1 MDHQLDLSSLPPPPP
16 EFFLDNFDNDEEFIF
31 SNSNCKDYNCTIK
44 QGIDPGL
51 TNAHGRTA
59 KEVIARDTPFARE
72 LHQILYERISA
83 VAAVAIRDFCNLAD
97 PRSIAFRAGEHL
109 TVLERTNGDT
119 WKGYVTREGLS
130 RAGYFP
136 CSAVRLLEQPQQQQQ
151 QQQHQQRQDPPTCL
165 SSSLMHQSQPHQ
177 MPPVSQSTPASNA
190 AVSPTSGSNNRNS
203 AASLDSGRSSSH
215 TATSSDTRSAVA
227 VTASGPSGPA
237 GANSSTGSAAAAAA
251 ASAGTMCSRVLNSAT
266 NTPRSAAAPAAANG
280 SVDSGLGPHRQSM
293 VSTCSSGSLGSL
305 PDDNSSAA
313 SVSSGELQYQQQ
325 QQHGWLRE
333 DWRSLTS
340 SQQLHRFLDWCQLA
354 CYHRSIEE
362 AGYDLATLVRCTPE
376 DLNAAGVTN
385 PRHRKRLRSDLA
397 RLGQAMQAGQ
407 APGGLPDPIED
418 AVCLT
423 ADAALTELCCRLGLP
438 DTASACLRRAG
449 FQLVRDLGQMAWE
462 DLEEIGISRLGHQKK
477 LMLVID
483 RLRRPRHGPESDQHQ
498 PDQQQGTLRRQS
510 AKSTVS
516 CGTCTSSDSI
526 AVQPDPFLAA
536 ESQQQPPQS
545 PPQPSCHSRSFSG
558 SGAAQQSVKL
568 LGRPI
573 PVAVPEV
580 PPQQPPPTP
589 QRGAPPPPPKRVT
602 SVRRCS
608 GDAGSVTPCASPS
621 TTPRHQ
627 AARPPAYEN
636 AAALAD
642 SPALAR
648 LGAAASAMPF
658 ANEDCGTIRH
668 KPASASIAAAVASPQ
683 FGRAA
688 LFQQHRQHQ
697 HQLHHQLQHLP
708 ASPAFARRVPASA
721 AAAAAAAPPTPSR
734 WVLQPPPPREDPART
749 WTTSAA
755 CCPSCSA
762 TLTASCRSSARGR
775 AELQMSST
783 LLISQC
789 TCCVMLVFYYR
800 NSPFYLFISNLTTPP
815 PLSSYRFL
823 CHFFISFV
831 H

>member
-83 VAAVAIRDFCNLAD
+83 VAAVATRDFCNLAD

-109 TVLERTNGDT
+109 T
-119 WKGYVTREGLS
+119 
-130 RAGYFP
+130 
-136 CSAVRLLEQPQQQQQ
+136 
-151 QQQHQQRQDPPTCL
+151 QRGRIANLGVATIG
-165 SSSLMHQSQPHQ
+165 
-177 MPPVSQSTPASNA
+177 TA
-190 AVSPTSGSNNRNS
+190 R
-203 AASLDSGRSSSH
+203 ASLDSGRSSSH

-227 VTASGPSGPA
+227 LTASGPSGPPA
-237 GANSSTGSAAAAAA
+237 PPARTLQRARCRSGRRLRRDHVF
-251 ASAGTMCSRVLNSAT
+251 ASLEQRAT

-376 DLNAAGVTN
+376 DLNAPGVTN
-385 PRHRKRLRSDLA
+385 PRAQEAPAVRSGAAWPGHAGRPGA
-397 RLGQAMQAGQ
+397 RRPAR
-407 APGGLPDPIED
+407 PYED
-418 AVCLT
+418 AACLT

-462 DLEEIGISRLGHQKK
+462 DLEEIGINR
-477 LMLVID
+477 LVID
-483 RLRRPRHGPESDQHQ
+483 RLRRPRHGPESDQNQ

-536 ESQQQPPQS
+536 S
-545 PPQPSCHSRSFSG
+545 
-558 SGAAQQSVKL
+558 AA
-568 LGRPI
+568 
-573 PVAVPEV
+573 AA
-580 PPQQPPPTP
+580 PPQQSLLCWRCRRSSRHRLRSVGAAAATEAGDFGPPLL
-589 QRGAPPPPPKRVT
+589 RRRRLRHAVRLAEHHAAPPGGP
-602 SVRRCS
+602 
-608 GDAGSVTPCASPS
+608 A
-621 TTPRHQ
+621 
-627 AARPPAYEN
+627 PAYEN

-642 SPALAR
+642 SPAALAR

-683 FGRAA
+683 FGRG
-688 LFQQHRQHQ
+688 
-697 HQLHHQLQHLP
+697 
-708 ASPAFARRVPASA
+708 
-721 AAAAAAAPPTPSR
+721 PPCSSSTGSTSTSCITSCSTC
-734 WVLQPPPPREDPART
+734 PPR
-749 WTTSAA
+749 
-755 CCPSCSA
+755 
-762 TLTASCRSSARGR
+762 
-775 AELQMSST
+775 Q
-783 LLISQC
+783 
-789 TCCVMLVFYYR
+789 
-800 NSPFYLFISNLTTPP
+800 
-815 PLSSYRFL
+815 PLP
-823 CHFFISFV
+823 
-831 H
+831 

>member
-1 MDHQLDLSSLPPPPP
+1 LRPLHVASFQGHFEAVHLLLKWHSCVNSVALGALTPLHLACQAGHYDVVKLLLCNNANPMLRADDGRSAFDVACEFGRYTIVQLLMSLKSVTGLLFEDAEYFPQHSPHRSAASEQQGYRRPPSCLHLAAKNGHTDVLRLLLSQPGVNVNRVTEQGSCLHMTAFYGHVEATKLLLEKKQEKIMDHQLDLSSLPPPPP

-109 TVLERTNGDT
+109 T
-119 WKGYVTREGLS
+119 
-130 RAGYFP
+130 
-136 CSAVRLLEQPQQQQQ
+136 
-151 QQQHQQRQDPPTCL
+151 
-165 SSSLMHQSQPHQ
+165 
-177 MPPVSQSTPASNA
+177 
-190 AVSPTSGSNNRNS
+190 
-203 AASLDSGRSSSH
+203 
-215 TATSSDTRSAVA
+215 SAVA

-536 ESQQQPPQS
+536 AESQQQPPQS

-708 ASPAFARRVPASA
+708 ASPAFARYD
-721 AAAAAAAPPTPSR
+721 
-734 WVLQPPPPREDPART
+734 E
-749 WTTSAA
+749 
-755 CCPSCSA
+755 
-762 TLTASCRSSARGR
+762 
-775 AELQMSST
+775 
-783 LLISQC
+783 
-789 TCCVMLVFYYR
+789 
-800 NSPFYLFISNLTTPP
+800 
-815 PLSSYRFL
+815 
-823 CHFFISFV
+823 
-831 H
+831 